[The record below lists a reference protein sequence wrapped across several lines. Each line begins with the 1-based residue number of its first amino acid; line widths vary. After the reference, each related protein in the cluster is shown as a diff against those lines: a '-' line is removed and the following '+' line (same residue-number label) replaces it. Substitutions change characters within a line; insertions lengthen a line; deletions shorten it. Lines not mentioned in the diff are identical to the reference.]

1 MVVTTV
7 AAAADLTYTTACCP
21 KSLTWFTC
29 LLHKTDARRPRRR
42 RLNHGRIPSRCFLL
56 RRAAFTFSQ
65 ARKYLLSLS
74 LSLSHSHPFFVFSHP
89 VYPSLYHHLSL
100 SLSVSLCLCL
110 SFSFSNCFPMFL
122 RPPYFPLYFPPT
134 FAQRSPR
141 NSPSLSRGSHR

>member
-74 LSLSHSHPFFVFSHP
+74 LILTLFCFLSPCLSLPLSPP
-89 VYPSLYHHLSL
+89 ISL
-100 SLSVSLCLCL
+100 SLCL
-110 SFSFSNCFPMFL
+110 SLSFSNCFPMFL

-134 FAQRSPR
+134 FAQRFPR